1 MDNWQIALSVVAIL
15 FGGGGVISF
24 FAFLVNAKRA
34 EAQNSLD
41 LSHAWETFAAPLMER
56 VKYLETHT
64 HEQDKEIT
72 SLIEQVSDQESE
84 IEDLRGWAERLV
96 RQIIE
101 LGGVPVVF
109 TKRKHRK
116 EDE

>member
-1 MDNWQIALSVVAIL
+1 MNFDWLQIVSIIFGVGGIGSFLLSI
-15 FGGGGVISF
+15 
-24 FAFLVNAKRA
+24 KRSKS
-34 EAQNSLD
+34 QNTLD
-41 LSHAWETFAAPLMER
+41 LSSAWEKFAAPLIER
-56 VKYLETHT
+56 EEYLETRT

>member
-1 MDNWQIALSVVAIL
+1 MNFDWLQIVSIIFGVGGIGSFLLSI
-15 FGGGGVISF
+15 
-24 FAFLVNAKRA
+24 KRSKS
-34 EAQNSLD
+34 QNTLD
-41 LSHAWETFAAPLMER
+41 LSSAWEKFAAPLMER
-56 VKYLETHT
+56 VTYLETRT

-109 TKRKHRK
+109 TKWKHRK

>member
-1 MDNWQIALSVVAIL
+1 MNFDWLQIVSIIFGVGGIGSFLLSI
-15 FGGGGVISF
+15 
-24 FAFLVNAKRA
+24 KRSKS
-34 EAQNSLD
+34 QNTLD
-41 LSHAWETFAAPLMER
+41 LSSAWEKFAAPLIER
-56 VKYLETHT
+56 EAYLEAHT